1 MEENKEYAI
10 EFLSDAL
17 NDVTEIVSAFVMLGS
32 RQGAVRIK
40 EKFNKAAEQIRIFP
54 YSGVTVPDKKLSEAG
69 FRMIIAEAYLMFY
82 KVFEDERKV
91 VFYRVLNGKRNYPAL
106 MSGLYDDIN
115 NN

>member
-1 MEENKEYAI
+1 MEENEKYTV

-17 NDVTEIVSAFVMLGS
+17 NDMTEVVSAFVMLGS
-32 RQGAVRIK
+32 RQGAIRIK
-40 EKFNKAAEQIRIFP
+40 EKFNRAAEQIQTFP
-54 YSGVTVPDKKLSEAG
+54 YSGVTVPDKKLSESW
-69 FRMIIAEAYLMFY
+69 FRMVIAEAYLMFY

-106 MSGLYDDIN
+106 MTGLHNDIN

>member
-1 MEENKEYAI
+1 MEENEKYTV

-17 NDVTEIVSAFVMLGS
+17 NDMTEIVSAFVMLGS
-32 RQGAVRIK
+32 RQGAIRIK
-40 EKFNKAAEQIRIFP
+40 EKFNRAAEQIQTF
-54 YSGVTVPDKKLSEAG
+54 SESG
-69 FRMIIAEAYLMFY
+69 FRMVIAEAYLMFY

-106 MSGLYDDIN
+106 MTGLHNDIN

>member
-1 MEENKEYAI
+1 MEENEKYTV

-17 NDVTEIVSAFVMLGS
+17 NDMADIVSAFVMLGS
-32 RQGAVRIK
+32 RQGAIRIK
-40 EKFNKAAEQIRIFP
+40 EKFNRAAEQIQTFP
-54 YSGVTVPDKKLSEAG
+54 YSGVTVPDKKLSESG
-69 FRMIIAEAYLMFY
+69 FRMVIAEAYLMFY

-106 MSGLYDDIN
+106 VTGLHNDIN